1 VQILKCEKLY
11 HGEIGVINRTFGAA
25 RRTRVVDRQVGASFL
40 SRPMTF
46 GTSIDADRRKTGEK
60 SAAKPR
66 QRVRLSCA
74 GCAFVGRIATAPI
87 DRARSASTLPNP
99 FSGGDEP
106 M

>member
-1 VQILKCEKLY
+1 MRNELMRLT
-11 HGEIGVINRTFGAA
+11 GNREVA
-25 RRTRVVDRQVGASFL
+25 R
-40 SRPMTF
+40 RPMTSDA
-46 GTSIDADRRKTGEK
+46 SIDADRRKTGEK
-60 SAAKPR
+60 SAKPR